1 MPLCRSCTMATMT
14 VDQLAT
20 VFDSWPQSVQTAFME
35 LKKEEKRTMKAK
47 ENLENKKKFLEVLG
61 KMLST
66 GFKKSEE
73 SLKQKKMK
81 KTEAL
86 KAWKLALEVHEQQKI
101 NERREYKE
109 WEERHTRSTQQP
121 WLCLN

>member
-1 MPLCRSCTMATMT
+1 MATMT

-47 ENLENKKKFLEVLG
+47 ENLEKKKKFLEVLG

-73 SLKQKKMK
+73 SLKQKKTK

-86 KAWKLALEVHEQQKI
+86 KAWKLALEVHEQQKKTNAGNI
-101 NERREYKE
+101 KSGNDARVLLSSHGPWSE
-109 WEERHTRSTQQP
+109 QP
-121 WLCLN
+121 HYGFR

>member
-47 ENLENKKKFLEVLG
+47 ENLEKKKKFLEVLG

-73 SLKQKKMK
+73 SLKQKKTK

-86 KAWKLALEVHEQQKI
+86 KAWKLALAVHEQQKR

-109 WEERHTRSTQQP
+109 WERHTRSTQQP
-121 WLCLN
+121 WPLV